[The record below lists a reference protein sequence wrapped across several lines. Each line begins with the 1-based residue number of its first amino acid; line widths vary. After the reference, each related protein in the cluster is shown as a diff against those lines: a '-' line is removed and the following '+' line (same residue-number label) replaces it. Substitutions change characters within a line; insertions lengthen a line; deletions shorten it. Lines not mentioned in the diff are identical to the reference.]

1 MSLVCKREETGLK
14 KKEQRP
20 VLRLQ
25 DFAKH
30 SLGKDRS
37 NWENGVGYLSTKYSL
52 HQKGRSANLTVGVLI
67 PARNEEKNI
76 ENIINRLKNLGYEN
90 IIVIDGGS
98 EDATL
103 KIAEKN
109 GARVIRQDG
118 LGKGNAVRQVLGN
131 GYFDV
136 DALVLM
142 DADGSMAPEEIPAFI
157 EALTSGADIVKGS
170 RFLKGGCTY
179 DMSLMRRIGNG
190 LMMISVNIL
199 FSTRY
204 TDLCY
209 GFAVFNKRALEK
221 LAPLLQSKN
230 FEIEAEIFIKAAEI
244 GLNVR
249 EVPSIEFK
257 RKYGSSNLN
266 ALKDGLSI
274 YGTIIREFINY

>member
-1 MSLVCKREETGLK
+1 MK